1 MAPQM
6 LDEDEAAGRLAEV
19 RVLRRQTLRQLQTY
33 WFALLVFGT
42 LLAASAPFFRLF
54 HGAGTALYWLVAAP
68 VGTALIVRRSRDRCV
83 VQGVTRSS
91 RPYFWLGAGLV
102 VACFGLG
109 FGGGVAGSV
118 AISEVGPPVAIA
130 IGYLVLAWI
139 ERSALLATLAAC
151 LGACCL
157 VVLGRGLSS
166 PGAVLAVVYGASFIV
181 VGLVTRP
188 RVDTQ

>member
-6 LDEDEAAGRLAEV
+6 LDDDEAAGRLAEV
-19 RVLRRQTLRQLQTY
+19 RVLRRQTLRRLQTY

-42 LLAASAPFFRLF
+42 LLAASAPFFGLF
-54 HGAGTALYWLVAAP
+54 DGAGTALYWLVAAP
-68 VGTALIVRRSRDRCV
+68 VGTVLVVRRSRDQGV
-83 VQGVTRSS
+83 VQGVSRS
-91 RPYFWLGAGLV
+91 RRGYFLLGAGLV

-139 ERSALLATLAAC
+139 ERSARLATLAAA

-157 VVLGRGLSS
+157 VVLGRDVSS
-166 PGAVLAVVYGASFIV
+166 PGAVLAVVYGASFIA
-181 VGLVTRP
+181 VGLVARP
-188 RVDTQ
+188 RVDAR

>member
-1 MAPQM
+1 M
-6 LDEDEAAGRLAEV
+6 LDDDEAAGRLAEV
-19 RVLRRQTLRQLQTY
+19 RVLRRQTLKQLQSY

-42 LLAASAPFFRLF
+42 LLAASAPFFGLF
-54 HGAGTALYWLVAAP
+54 GGAGTALYWLVAAP
-68 VGTALIVRRSRDRCV
+68 AGTVLVVRRSRDLCV
-83 VQGVTRSS
+83 VQGVARSH
-91 RPYFWLGAGLV
+91 RPYFLLGAGLV

-130 IGYLVLAWI
+130 VGYIVLAWI
-139 ERSALLATLAAC
+139 ERSALLATLAVG

-157 VVLGRGLSS
+157 VVLGRGVSS

-181 VGLVTRP
+181 VGLVARP
-188 RVDTQ
+188 GVDTR